1 MEGTGPSAPPR
12 IGLVLGAGGVV
23 GQAYHA
29 GVLAALEE
37 ATGWDPRGSA
47 LVVGSSAGSITGTL
61 LRLGVRAS
69 DLLAMATGGP
79 LSHAGASTV
88 EEIFPGGTRV
98 RAPEPASWMRPW
110 RPPSAALVARA
121 VRRPWAIRPE
131 VAVSTL
137 LPRGT
142 VDLSDQALPLER
154 KVGASWPAGLW
165 ICAVRRTDG
174 ARIVF
179 GRAGSPPAS
188 LARAVLASC
197 AIPAYFAPVE
207 IGGVEYFD
215 GGVHSP
221 TNADVARSSPLDG
234 VVVVAPMCSRQPH
247 PATADALVR
256 WSTHRRLDHEVRR
269 LVRAGIPVIR
279 CEPGTESLEAMG
291 LRPMAEDRS
300 DRVAAAAHRETRR
313 SPATR
318 ALADLVAGGST
329 VAGAAGGDH
338 AG

>member
-1 MEGTGPSAPPR
+1 VDRTNPSAPPL

-37 ATGWDPRGSA
+37 ATGWDPRGAA

-61 LRLGVRAS
+61 VRLGVPAA
-69 DLLAMATGGP
+69 DLLAMATGDP
-79 LSHAGASTV
+79 LSHAGASTID
-88 EEIFPGGTRV
+88 EIFPGGATV
-98 RAPEPASWMRPW
+98 RAPDPASWMRPW

-121 VRRPWAIRPE
+121 IRRPWAFRPDI
-131 VAVSTL
+131 AVSTL
-137 LPRGT
+137 LPRGM
-142 VDLSDQALPLER
+142 VDPSDQALPLER
-154 KVGASWPAGLW
+154 KVGKTWPAGLW

-174 ARIVF
+174 ARVVF

-215 GGVHSP
+215 GGVHSS
-221 TNADVARSSPLDG
+221 TNADVARSCHLDG
-234 VVVVAPMCSRQPH
+234 VVVVAPMSSRRPH

-256 WSTHRRLDHEVRR
+256 WSTHRRLDHEARR
-269 LVRAGIPVIR
+269 LARAGIPVIR
-279 CEPGTESLEAMG
+279 WEPGPESLEAMG

-300 DRVAAAAHRETRR
+300 DRVATAAYRETRR
-313 SPATR
+313 SPAMR
-318 ALADLVAGGST
+318 ALAGLVAAGSAA
-329 VAGAAGGDH
+329 AGAAAGDP